1 MGLTLRT
8 RLSGRTFDRIRTL
21 VPGQLRLAMWQQRVL
36 EGTGIRAD
44 RVEQLYAELTGTIDI
59 ARLRDLRRRLRHSTF
74 DVVEACDYEV
84 KLRIAIV
91 KALIARLHEQ
101 RPQHILDIG
110 SGGGYFVAVC
120 RHLGHVALGTE
131 VPVAT
136 LSRDVQET
144 YDVLGEV
151 LRCPCDLRLAI
162 KAFEPMSL
170 PARFDLINA
179 HKICFNGFRR
189 PGEWSV
195 PEWHY
200 FLNDA
205 RRHLTENGRIQL
217 ELNEN
222 VDRYGPRRWYSAEQL
237 AFFASVGSVRDNAIT
252 VARGTCLV

>member
-1 MGLTLRT
+1 MGLSLRT
-8 RLSGRTFDRIRTL
+8 RVSSRTLDRIRTL
-21 VPGQLRLAMWQQRVL
+21 VPGQLRVARWQQRVL
-36 EGTGIRAD
+36 DGSGIHAD
-44 RVEQLYAELTGTIDI
+44 RVEQLYEELIRTVDVE
-59 ARLRDLRRRLRHSTF
+59 RLAALRRKLRHSTF

-91 KALIARLHEQ
+91 KALLAGLHEQ
-101 RPQHILDIG
+101 RPQQILDIG

-120 RHLGHVALGTE
+120 RHLGHLAVGSE
-131 VPVAT
+131 VPAAT
-136 LSRDVQET
+136 FSRDVQHT

-151 LRCPCDLRLAI
+151 LRCPCDLRLVI
-162 KAFEPMSL
+162 KAFEPMQL

-189 PGEWSV
+189 PNEWSV
-195 PEWHY
+195 PEWRH
-200 FLNDA
+200 FVNDA

-237 AFFASVGSVRDNAIT
+237 AFFTSVGSVRDNAIT
-252 VARGTCLV
+252 IAGGTCLV